1 MVSAFLSVR
10 KLVSEWQ
17 PGALP
22 SERKYR
28 DSLIAFLRG
37 RLNNATIE
45 KEYRHSG
52 TTADIYVKE
61 SHIIGSTRVFVEL
74 KRNLLRKAELDRLVG
89 QIECLQPRR
98 NSIIVVLCGQTNP
111 TLVARFEDQYNTKGF
126 RLGGEG
132 IALIVKEAAATAHEN
147 GATFG

>member
-10 KLVSEWQ
+10 KLAGAWE
-17 PGALP
+17 PGTLP

-28 DSLIAFLRG
+28 DSLIAFLG
-37 RLNNATIE
+37 NRLSNATIE

-52 TTADIYVKE
+52 TTVDIYVKE
-61 SHIIGSTRVFVEL
+61 SHLIGSPQVFVEL

-98 NSIIVVLCGQTNP
+98 NNIIIVLCGQTNP
-111 TLVARFEDQYNTKGF
+111 TLVAHFEEQYNTKGF
-126 RLGGEG
+126 RIGG
-132 IALIVKEAAATAHEN
+132 
-147 GATFG
+147 GA